1 MAKFDVRVG
10 DAFPV
15 ETDSARPR
23 EMARETER
31 RDDEARDEDDREERR
46 RLRRYRR
53 RWDYVKATL
62 ILLVIYAALHVFNGH
77 GPRGLLIAAAIVFGV
92 GFVSW
97 MFRDDD
103 DRPRRRARERGERR
117 PWRDR

>member
-1 MAKFDVRVG
+1 MAKFNVGVG

-15 ETDSARPR
+15 ETESPQP
-23 EMARETER
+23 
-31 RDDEARDEDDREERR
+31 RDDAMRDDRASYDEDEDSRAERR

-62 ILLVIYAALHVFNGH
+62 ILLVIYGALHVFNGH

-97 MFRDDD
+97 MFRED
-103 DRPRRRARERGERR
+103 DRPRRRDRERRR
-117 PWRDR
+117 PWGER